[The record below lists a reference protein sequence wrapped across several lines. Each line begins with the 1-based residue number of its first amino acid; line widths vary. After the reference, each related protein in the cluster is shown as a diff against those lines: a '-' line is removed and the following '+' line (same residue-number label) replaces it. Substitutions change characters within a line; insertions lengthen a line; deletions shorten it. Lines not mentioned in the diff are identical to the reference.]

1 MVMGRPKKENSKSKG
16 LYIKL
21 TVAEFEEI
29 EKVAKNLKITK
40 TEAIL
45 RGIKNLS
52 QVQPVYYRHQMPNF
66 KPKKIPK
73 ISEGIEEGEVVM
85 FNKK

>member
-1 MVMGRPKKENSKSKG
+1 MTAGRPKAANPKKNI
-16 LYIKL
+16 LAVRL
-21 TVAEFEEI
+21 TDAEFAEI

-40 TEAIL
+40 TEAVL

-66 KPKKIPK
+66 KPQKIPK